1 MSSDS
6 RRIDQVRF
14 LGFFVLCVILAA
26 ALSGTG
32 LVLFRMPVLK
42 TWNIV
47 SVALVSF
54 VAGMLVMGGFVLR
67 PYWDCLSEKRCLD
80 VRRVADHD
88 CWSDSGLVSVIE
100 VSFPVVV
107 YQATSNRVA
116 CSNFFFGSRP

>member
-1 MSSDS
+1 MCQLRTTELS
-6 RRIDQVRF
+6 RVWQLPELDK
-14 LGFFVLCVILAA
+14 A
-26 ALSGTG
+26 
-32 LVLFRMPVLK
+32 
-42 TWNIV
+42 
-47 SVALVSF
+47 
-54 VAGMLVMGGFVLR
+54 LR